1 MSPTYLDYL
10 PPYPYAAVLDFL
22 AARAIPG
29 VEYVEDG
36 VYWRTASLPGDGQNM
51 LAGWVRVSH
60 APQRNALAVSMSETL
75 VQVAPRVLERVSH
88 LFDLSCDPE
97 EIYAALAPMN
107 AIRPGLCVPGTRL
120 PGSFNA
126 FEMAVRAVLGQQVTV
141 KAARTLAGRLV
152 NAFGEAVATDLP
164 GLTHVFPAPERLL
177 ALDGPLA
184 SHLGPLGILA
194 MRSRAIDGLARAF
207 AQKTIDFEPGAE
219 PQAELKKLCAIPGIG
234 NWTAQ
239 YIAMRTMGWTD
250 AFLEADAGVKK
261 ALAPATAKEMLHMAE
276 AWRPWRSYAVV
287 NLWNSL
293 H

>member
-1 MSPTYLDYL
+1 MSPTYLDYR
-10 PPYPYAAVLDFL
+10 PPYPYTAMLDFL

-29 VEYVEDG
+29 VEHVEDG
-36 VYWRTASLPGDGQNM
+36 VYWRTVSLQDDGQNT
-51 LAGWVRVSH
+51 LTGWVCISH
-60 APQRNALAVSMSETL
+60 APERNALTVSMSETL
-75 VQVAPRVLERVSH
+75 DRVESQVLERVSQ

-97 EIYAALAPMN
+97 EIYAVLAPMN
-107 AIRPGLCVPGTRL
+107 DIRPGLCVPGTRL

-152 NAFGEAVATDLP
+152 RAFGEEVATDIP
-164 GLTHVFPAPERLL
+164 ELTHVFPAPERLL
-177 ALDGPLA
+177 ALDGPPE

-194 MRSRAIDGLARAF
+194 MRARAIDGLARAF
-207 AQKTIDFEPGAE
+207 AQKTIDFSPKAE
-219 PQAELKKLCAIPGIG
+219 PQVELKKLCAIPGIG

-250 AFLEADAGVKK
+250 AFLETDAGVKK